1 MAWTLRFRER
11 YSAALAGAE
20 SPVLP
25 RGPRDF
31 ARPAALYP
39 GPLSLL
45 AESGHNAFAALK
57 RNMLFFKRKPDTEST
72 PEPPEDAAAPKAS
85 PSADALQEAKEEP
98 EEKFFSVRYSA
109 RALITPFKEGEEIP
123 PESDFLREIPELF
136 NIASPCS
143 PSDLVRF
150 RRMSMTPGDTG
161 RLAAFLLMQAERIN
175 GLTRY
180 IIDEASKGAVDT
192 ETVSAGGFTV
202 STSFPGG
209 TIAHV
214 QVFLPEYGTAAY
226 AIARAEDPCEQEK
239 SLLPPDTAQCAFF
252 RFIIIRDQDRA
263 ALQSAIAEI
272 ERKSL
277 RERRAASKKNTE

>member
-1 MAWTLRFRER
+1 
-11 YSAALAGAE
+11 
-20 SPVLP
+20 
-25 RGPRDF
+25 
-31 ARPAALYP
+31 
-39 GPLSLL
+39 
-45 AESGHNAFAALK
+45 
-57 RNMLFFKRKPDTEST
+57 MLFFTRKPDTTTAHEA
-72 PEPPEDAAAPKAS
+72 PEEAAAPKAAPS
-85 PSADALQEAKEEP
+85 PDALPEAGEEP

-109 RALITPFKEGEEIP
+109 RAIITPFAEGESIP
-123 PESDFLREIPELF
+123 SEPDFLREIPELF

-239 SLLPPDTAQCAFF
+239 SLLPPDGAQLTFF

-277 RERRAASKKNTE
+277 RERKAASKKNTE

>member
-1 MAWTLRFRER
+1 
-11 YSAALAGAE
+11 
-20 SPVLP
+20 
-25 RGPRDF
+25 
-31 ARPAALYP
+31 
-39 GPLSLL
+39 
-45 AESGHNAFAALK
+45 
-57 RNMLFFKRKPDTEST
+57 MLFFTRKPDTPT
-72 PEPPEDAAAPKAS
+72 NPEVSKEAAAPEAAS
-85 PSADALQEAKEEP
+85 SAAAVPESAEEQ

-109 RALITPFKEGEEIP
+109 RAVITPFAEGDEIP
-123 PESDFLREIPELF
+123 SESDFLREVPELF
-136 NIASPCS
+136 NIASPCT
-143 PSDLVRF
+143 PSDFVRF
-150 RRMSMTPGDTG
+150 RRMSMVPGDTG

-180 IIDEASKGAVDT
+180 IIDEASRDAIDT

-202 STSFPGG
+202 RASFPEG
-209 TIAHV
+209 TLARV
-214 QVFLPEYGTAAY
+214 QLFLPEYGTAAY
-226 AIARAEDPCEQEK
+226 AIARTEDPGGQEK

>member
-1 MAWTLRFRER
+1 
-11 YSAALAGAE
+11 
-20 SPVLP
+20 
-25 RGPRDF
+25 
-31 ARPAALYP
+31 
-39 GPLSLL
+39 
-45 AESGHNAFAALK
+45 
-57 RNMLFFKRKPDTEST
+57 MLFFTRKPDTPT
-72 PEPPEDAAAPKAS
+72 NPEVSKEAAAPEAAS
-85 PSADALQEAKEEP
+85 SAAAVPESAEEQ

-109 RALITPFKEGEEIP
+109 RAVITPFAEGDEIP
-123 PESDFLREIPELF
+123 SESDFLREVPELF
-136 NIASPCS
+136 NIASPCT
-143 PSDLVRF
+143 PSDFVRF
-150 RRMSMTPGDTG
+150 RRMSMVPGDTG

-180 IIDEASKGAVDT
+180 IIDEASRDAIDT

-202 STSFPGG
+202 SDSFPKG
-209 TIAHV
+209 TLARV

-226 AIARAEDPCEQEK
+226 AIARAEEPCEQEK

-277 RERRAASKKNTE
+277 RERKAKEKKNQN

>member
-1 MAWTLRFRER
+1 
-11 YSAALAGAE
+11 
-20 SPVLP
+20 
-25 RGPRDF
+25 
-31 ARPAALYP
+31 
-39 GPLSLL
+39 
-45 AESGHNAFAALK
+45 
-57 RNMLFFKRKPDTEST
+57 MLFFTRKPDTT
-72 PEPPEDAAAPKAS
+72 AAPEASEEAAAPKAATS
-85 PSADALQEAKEEP
+85 PDAAHKAAEEP

-109 RALITPFKEGEEIP
+109 RAVITPFADGESIP
-123 PESDFLREIPELF
+123 SESDFLLEIPELF
-136 NIASPCS
+136 NIASPCA

-180 IIDEASKGAVDT
+180 IVDEASKDAIDT
-192 ETVSAGGFTV
+192 ETISAGGFTV
-202 STSFPGG
+202 RTSLQRG
-209 TIAHV
+209 TLARV

-226 AIARAEDPCEQEK
+226 AVARAEKPGDAEK
-239 SLLPPDTAQCAFF
+239 ALIPPDASQCAFF

-277 RERRAASKKNTE
+277 RERRASKKNQD

>member
-1 MAWTLRFRER
+1 
-11 YSAALAGAE
+11 
-20 SPVLP
+20 
-25 RGPRDF
+25 
-31 ARPAALYP
+31 
-39 GPLSLL
+39 
-45 AESGHNAFAALK
+45 
-57 RNMLFFKRKPDTEST
+57 MLFFKRKPDTATIPEASGES
-72 PEPPEDAAAPKAS
+72 AAQKAS
-85 PSADALQEAKEEP
+85 PSAAAAPEAENEP

-109 RALITPFKEGEEIP
+109 RAIITPFAEGEEIP
-123 PESDFLREIPELF
+123 SEPDFLREIPELFNIASPCSPSDLIPELF

-202 STSFPGG
+202 SDSFPKG
-209 TIAHV
+209 TLARV

-226 AIARAEDPCEQEK
+226 AIARAEEPCEQEK
-239 SLLPPDTAQCAFF
+239 SLLPPDTAQYTFF

-263 ALQSAIAEI
+263 ALQAAIAEI

-277 RERRAASKKNTE
+277 RERKAASKKN

>member
-1 MAWTLRFRER
+1 M
-11 YSAALAGAE
+11 
-20 SPVLP
+20 
-25 RGPRDF
+25 
-31 ARPAALYP
+31 
-39 GPLSLL
+39 
-45 AESGHNAFAALK
+45 AESGHKRIFAALK
-57 RNMLFFKRKPDTEST
+57 RNMLFFTRKPDTT
-72 PEPPEDAAAPKAS
+72 TVPEAPEEAAAPKDAPS
-85 PSADALQEAKEEP
+85 PDALPEAGEDP

-109 RALITPFKEGEEIP
+109 RAVITSFADGEEIP
-123 PESDFLREIPELF
+123 PEADFLCEIPELF
-136 NIASPCS
+136 NIASPCA

-150 RRMSMTPGDTG
+150 RRMSMVPGDTG

-180 IIDEASKGAVDT
+180 IIDEASKDAIGT

-202 STSFPGG
+202 RASFPEG
-209 TIAHV
+209 TLARV
-214 QVFLPEYGTAAY
+214 QLFLPEYGTAAY
-226 AIARAEDPCEQEK
+226 AIARTEDPGGQEK
-239 SLLPPDTAQCAFF
+239 SLIPPDTAQCAFF

>member
-1 MAWTLRFRER
+1 
-11 YSAALAGAE
+11 
-20 SPVLP
+20 
-25 RGPRDF
+25 
-31 ARPAALYP
+31 
-39 GPLSLL
+39 
-45 AESGHNAFAALK
+45 
-57 RNMLFFKRKPDTEST
+57 MLFFKRKPDTATIPEASGES
-72 PEPPEDAAAPKAS
+72 AAQKAS
-85 PSADALQEAKEEP
+85 PSAAAAPEAEKEP

-109 RALITPFKEGEEIP
+109 RAIITPFAEGEEIP
-123 PESDFLREIPELF
+123 SEPDFLREIPELF
-136 NIASPCS
+136 NIASPCA

-150 RRMSMTPGDTG
+150 RRMSMVPGDTG

-180 IIDEASKGAVDT
+180 IIDEASKDAVDT

-214 QVFLPEYGTAAY
+214 HVFLPEYGTAAY
-226 AIARAEDPCEQEK
+226 AIARAEEPCEQEK
-239 SLLPPDTAQCAFF
+239 SLLPPDTAQYTFF
-252 RFIIIRDQDRA
+252 RFIIIWDQDRA

-277 RERRAASKKNTE
+277 RERKAASQKNTE

>member
-1 MAWTLRFRER
+1 
-11 YSAALAGAE
+11 
-20 SPVLP
+20 
-25 RGPRDF
+25 
-31 ARPAALYP
+31 
-39 GPLSLL
+39 
-45 AESGHNAFAALK
+45 
-57 RNMLFFKRKPDTEST
+57 MLFFKRKPDTATIPEASGES
-72 PEPPEDAAAPKAS
+72 AAQKAS
-85 PSADALQEAKEEP
+85 PSAAAAPEAENEP

-109 RALITPFKEGEEIP
+109 RAIITPFAEGEEIP
-123 PESDFLREIPELF
+123 SEPDFLREIPELF
-136 NIASPCS
+136 NIASPCA

-150 RRMSMTPGDTG
+150 RRMSMVPGDTG

-226 AIARAEDPCEQEK
+226 AIARAEEPCEQEK
-239 SLLPPDTAQCAFF
+239 SLLPPDTAQYTFF

-263 ALQSAIAEI
+263 ALQAAIAEI

-277 RERRAASKKNTE
+277 RERKAASNKSQE

>member
-1 MAWTLRFRER
+1 
-11 YSAALAGAE
+11 
-20 SPVLP
+20 
-25 RGPRDF
+25 
-31 ARPAALYP
+31 
-39 GPLSLL
+39 
-45 AESGHNAFAALK
+45 
-57 RNMLFFKRKPDTEST
+57 MLFFKRKPDTPT
-72 PEPPEDAAAPKAS
+72 NPEASAEAASHQTA
-85 PSADALQEAKEEP
+85 PSADAVPEATEEP
-98 EEKFFSVRYSA
+98 KETFFSVRYSA
-109 RALITPFKEGEEIP
+109 RAIITPFTEGESLPSEA
-123 PESDFLREIPELF
+123 DFLREIPELF

-150 RRMSMTPGDTG
+150 RRMSITPGDTG
-161 RLAAFLLMQAERIN
+161 RLSAFLLMQAERIN

-180 IIDEASKGAVDT
+180 IVDEASKDAVDT

-202 STSFPGG
+202 RNSFQRG
-209 TIAHV
+209 TLARV

-226 AIARAEDPCEQEK
+226 AIARAEDPDEQEK
-239 SLLPPDTAQCAFF
+239 SLLPPDGEQYTFF

>member
-1 MAWTLRFRER
+1 
-11 YSAALAGAE
+11 
-20 SPVLP
+20 
-25 RGPRDF
+25 
-31 ARPAALYP
+31 
-39 GPLSLL
+39 
-45 AESGHNAFAALK
+45 
-57 RNMLFFKRKPDTEST
+57 MLFFKRKPDTATIPEASGES
-72 PEPPEDAAAPKAS
+72 AAQKAS
-85 PSADALQEAKEEP
+85 PSAAAAPEAEKEP

-109 RALITPFKEGEEIP
+109 RAIITPFAEGEEIP
-123 PESDFLREIPELF
+123 SEPDFLREIPELF
-136 NIASPCS
+136 NIASPCT

-180 IIDEASKGAVDT
+180 IIDEASKDAVDT

-214 QVFLPEYGTAAY
+214 HVFLPEYGTAAY
-226 AIARAEDPCEQEK
+226 AIARAEEPCEQEK
-239 SLLPPDTAQCAFF
+239 SLLPPDTAQYTFF

-277 RERRAASKKNTE
+277 RERKAASKKNTE

>member
-1 MAWTLRFRER
+1 
-11 YSAALAGAE
+11 
-20 SPVLP
+20 
-25 RGPRDF
+25 
-31 ARPAALYP
+31 
-39 GPLSLL
+39 
-45 AESGHNAFAALK
+45 
-57 RNMLFFKRKPDTEST
+57 MLFFKRKPDTATIPEASGES
-72 PEPPEDAAAPKAS
+72 AAQKAS
-85 PSADALQEAKEEP
+85 PSAAAAPEAENEP

-109 RALITPFKEGEEIP
+109 RAIITPFAEGEEIP
-123 PESDFLREIPELF
+123 SEPDFLREIPELF
-136 NIASPCS
+136 NIAAPCA

-150 RRMSMTPGDTG
+150 RRMSMVPGDTG

-180 IIDEASKGAVDT
+180 IVDEASKDAINT

-202 STSFPGG
+202 STSFPKG
-209 TIAHV
+209 TLARV

-226 AIARAEDPCEQEK
+226 AIARAEEPCEQEK
-239 SLLPPDTAQCAFF
+239 SLLPPDTAQYTFF

-277 RERRAASKKNTE
+277 RERKAASKKNTE

>member
-1 MAWTLRFRER
+1 
-11 YSAALAGAE
+11 
-20 SPVLP
+20 
-25 RGPRDF
+25 
-31 ARPAALYP
+31 
-39 GPLSLL
+39 
-45 AESGHNAFAALK
+45 
-57 RNMLFFKRKPDTEST
+57 MLFFTQKPDTPTSPDASE
-72 PEPPEDAAAPKAS
+72 EAAAPKAAPS
-85 PSADALQEAKEEP
+85 PGAAPEAAEEP

-109 RALITPFKEGEEIP
+109 RAIITPFNEGEEIP
-123 PESDFLREIPELF
+123 SEPGFLREIPGLF
-136 NIASPCS
+136 NIASPCA

-150 RRMSMTPGDTG
+150 RRMSMVPGDTG

-180 IIDEASKGAVDT
+180 IIDEASKDAIGT

-202 STSFPGG
+202 RASFPEG
-209 TIAHV
+209 TLARV
-214 QVFLPEYGTAAY
+214 QLFLPEYGTAAY
-226 AIARAEDPCEQEK
+226 AIARTEDPGGQEK

>member
-1 MAWTLRFRER
+1 
-11 YSAALAGAE
+11 
-20 SPVLP
+20 
-25 RGPRDF
+25 
-31 ARPAALYP
+31 
-39 GPLSLL
+39 
-45 AESGHNAFAALK
+45 
-57 RNMLFFKRKPDTEST
+57 MLFFKRKPDTATIPEASGES
-72 PEPPEDAAAPKAS
+72 AAQKAS
-85 PSADALQEAKEEP
+85 PSAAAAPEAENEP

-109 RALITPFKEGEEIP
+109 RAIITPFAEGKEIP
-123 PESDFLREIPELF
+123 SEPDFLREIPELF
-136 NIASPCS
+136 NIASPCT

-180 IIDEASKGAVDT
+180 LIAEASKDAVDT

-214 QVFLPEYGTAAY
+214 HVFLPEYGTAAY
-226 AIARAEDPCEQEK
+226 AIARAEEPCEQEK
-239 SLLPPDTAQCAFF
+239 SLLPPDTAQYTFF

-277 RERRAASKKNTE
+277 RERKAASKKNTE

>member
-1 MAWTLRFRER
+1 
-11 YSAALAGAE
+11 
-20 SPVLP
+20 
-25 RGPRDF
+25 
-31 ARPAALYP
+31 
-39 GPLSLL
+39 
-45 AESGHNAFAALK
+45 
-57 RNMLFFKRKPDTEST
+57 MLFFKRKPDTATIPEASGES
-72 PEPPEDAAAPKAS
+72 AAQKAS
-85 PSADALQEAKEEP
+85 PSAAAAPEAENEP

-109 RALITPFKEGEEIP
+109 RAIITPFAEGEEIP
-123 PESDFLREIPELF
+123 SEPDFLREIPELF

-180 IIDEASKGAVDT
+180 IVDEASKDAIGT

-202 STSFPGG
+202 KDSFPEG
-209 TIAHV
+209 TLARV
-214 QVFLPEYGTAAY
+214 QLFLPEYGTAAY
-226 AIARAEDPCEQEK
+226 AIGMAEEPGEQEK
-239 SLLPPDTAQCAFF
+239 SLLPENREQHTFF

-277 RERRAASKKNTE
+277 RKRKAAAKKNQN

>member
-1 MAWTLRFRER
+1 
-11 YSAALAGAE
+11 
-20 SPVLP
+20 
-25 RGPRDF
+25 
-31 ARPAALYP
+31 
-39 GPLSLL
+39 
-45 AESGHNAFAALK
+45 
-57 RNMLFFKRKPDTEST
+57 MLFFKRKPDTATIPEASGES
-72 PEPPEDAAAPKAS
+72 AAQKAS
-85 PSADALQEAKEEP
+85 PSAAAAPEAENEP

-109 RALITPFKEGEEIP
+109 RAVITPFAEDEEIP
-123 PESDFLREIPELF
+123 SDPDFLREIPELF
-136 NIASPCS
+136 NIASPCA

-150 RRMSMTPGDTG
+150 RRMSMVPGDTG

-180 IIDEASKGAVDT
+180 IVDEASKDAIDT
-192 ETVSAGGFTV
+192 ETISAGGFTV
-202 STSFPGG
+202 RTSLQRG
-209 TIAHV
+209 TLARV

-226 AIARAEDPCEQEK
+226 AIARTEDPGGQEK